1 VGNPFVVRSLP
12 MPSREWVPSD
22 SEFADAECWRL
33 ADGLMFGV
41 LSSLVL
47 WSFLLAS
54 LYRAFV

>member
-1 VGNPFVVRSLP
+1 MGNPFVVRSLP
-12 MPSREWVPSD
+12 IPSSEWVPPSG
-22 SEFADAECWRL
+22 ELADIESWRL

-41 LSSLVL
+41 LSSLVM